1 MAMNNWKI
9 NIPSLITVFPAI
21 TYTVMVIPILSTAVE
36 GEQHS
41 CFTMVDRN
49 RKIKFIFK
57 LVGAITGACVGISA
71 GAAFKFG
78 LNNIDASIFGYI
90 SESIFAHGANNLL
103 KHYLLIFT
111 NFSC

>member
-1 MAMNNWKI
+1 
-9 NIPSLITVFPAI
+9 
-21 TYTVMVIPILSTAVE
+21 
-36 GEQHS
+36 
-41 CFTMVDRN
+41 MVDRN

-90 SESIFAHGANNLL
+90 SGKMCLFIYNYSQINIQNL
-103 KHYLLIFT
+103 YLLMERIIYSNIT
-111 NFSC
+111 Y